1 MNRFPFLFIYG
12 TECNVITLQF
22 LLQMET
28 KELFPIP
35 QRYIPALI
43 WLKGVKQR
51 DIVTVSG
58 ITKLVLKRTREEMGQ
73 VHISGEPGKI
83 ALAKKIIEMAK
94 KHHHAATKYK
104 KLTKKNTENNESA
117 KLDVTMFTTVTI

>member
-43 WLKGVKQR
+43 WLKGAKQR

-73 VHISGEPGKI
+73 VHISG
-83 ALAKKIIEMAK
+83 KKAPPRGHQVQEADK
-94 KHHHAATKYK
+94 KEYR
-104 KLTKKNTENNESA
+104 EQ
-117 KLDVTMFTTVTI
+117 